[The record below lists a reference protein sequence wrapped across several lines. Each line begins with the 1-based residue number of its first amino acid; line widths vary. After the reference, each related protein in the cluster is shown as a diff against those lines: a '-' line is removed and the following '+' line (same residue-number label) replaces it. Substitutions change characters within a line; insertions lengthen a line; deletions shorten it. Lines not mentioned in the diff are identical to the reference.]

1 VFGPSQSRS
10 LRPWLGLAAAV
21 HVLIWAVWRQQPSPA
36 TVAISQ
42 PAVTD
47 ALEVEIL
54 PPEDVPVPND
64 RETQPPA
71 PAPEMTASPVSSLP
85 REVEHAAAPTEAARV
100 ADATAPNESF
110 AEPTL
115 APPPAS
121 SGVPSEPIAQTP
133 AQSGAAAGPMG
144 AGPTAA
150 GPTAAPSAPPAVSPA
165 DRLAALGYGAPN
177 AAALQPLLNVAPAAI
192 AEERL
197 NLHLAQ
203 AIVDGDRDRS
213 LGIEGPVTNA
223 LHTGAMGVVWPKSL
237 SKIAITIGRDGK
249 LADFRIIETNRD
261 ASALKALGERVK
273 KLLANQTVRVPSGR
287 AMEFIYEVKSEVLLP
302 SGRAPGLA
310 IEAFGIPLKEGSDEK
325 SSKIS
330 ILTPHL
336 EFKSQSLPDPERNG
350 KITQTPP
357 QLVYGIDVLGINAD
371 PVDIAANAR
380 QVVRTRLIQQRV
392 L

>member
-1 VFGPSQSRS
+1 MPAPSRS
-10 LRPWLGLAAAV
+10 RSFGPWLGLAGAV
-21 HVLIWAVWRQQPSPA
+21 HLLIWAMWRERSSAERVA
-36 TVAISQ
+36 TANSKV
-42 PAVTD
+42 D

-54 PPEDVPVPND
+54 PPDE
-64 RETQPPA
+64 QPAQVNVEADSPA
-71 PAPEMTASPVSSLP
+71 RALEAPLPLP
-85 REVEHAAAPTEAARV
+85 RESASATQASEPTPAAPTPIEAALGP
-100 ADATAPNESF
+100 ATAAPETTPPTALGDQVASES
-110 AEPTL
+110 APSANTETSSPGVGAPTGVSEG
-115 APPPAS
+115 ASPAS
-121 SGVPSEPIAQTP
+121 SA
-133 AQSGAAAGPMG
+133 
-144 AGPTAA
+144 
-150 GPTAAPSAPPAVSPA
+150 SPA

-177 AAALQPLLNVAPAAI
+177 AAALRPLLDVSPTAI
-192 AEERL
+192 AEDRL

-203 AIVDGDRDRS
+203 AIVDDDRDHS

-237 SKIAITIGRDGK
+237 SKVAITIGRDGK

-261 ASALKALGERVK
+261 ARALKALGERVK
-273 KLLANQTVRVPSGR
+273 KLLANQTVRVPPGR
-287 AMEFIYEVKSEVLLP
+287 AMEFVYEVKSEVLLP

-310 IEAFGIPLKEGSDEK
+310 VEAFGIPLKEGRDEK

-336 EFKSQSLPDPERNG
+336 EFKSHSLPDPEHNG

-357 QLVYGIDVLGINAD
+357 QLVYGIDVLGIDAD
-371 PVDIAANAR
+371 VVDIGANER